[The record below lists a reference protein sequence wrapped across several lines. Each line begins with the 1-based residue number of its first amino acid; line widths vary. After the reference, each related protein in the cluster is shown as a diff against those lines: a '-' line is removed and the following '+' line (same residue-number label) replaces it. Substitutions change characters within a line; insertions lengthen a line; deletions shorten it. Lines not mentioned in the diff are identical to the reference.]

1 MKQENKVYLAQLLR
15 LLYQEAVDGRRI
27 GEMVAEIDQHLAES
41 GADPV
46 DEFGPPAV
54 LAAELAG
61 SPGSKRPGWIP
72 PRWLLELG
80 AFALLVLVMPLL
92 TPYLWEESS
101 IPVTRYAV
109 TYTIVFYL
117 GVYWIGYAA
126 NKRLDGRTRK
136 ALGWPFGLALLALSV
151 GVGLVVGIGGQAD
164 LLSVPKIPYLVVSA
178 VAGSALLAVL
188 IRFNNPVRFP

>member
-61 SPGSKRPGWIP
+61 HPGSKRPGWIP

-80 AFALLVLVMPLL
+80 AFALFALVMPLL
-92 TPYLWEESS
+92 TPYLWEEST

-109 TYTIVFYL
+109 MYAIVFYL
-117 GVYWIGYAA
+117 GVFWVGYAA
-126 NKRLDGRTRK
+126 NMRLDGRTWK
-136 ALGWPFGLALLALSV
+136 AIGWPLALALLALSV
-151 GVGLVVGIGGQAD
+151 PRSQIW
-164 LLSVPKIPYLVVSA
+164 S
-178 VAGSALLAVL
+178 
-188 IRFNNPVRFP
+188 